1 MSLLDALLGS
11 GSEEKSLHCVSNID
25 KLSLLIGY
33 FIEIAHISSVNI
45 YNIYRID
52 KSIKGLCHC
61 ALCRKYIIIYLY
73 GMDMKHFFFCSELY
87 ELQIKHFVLTP
98 YGTDLVI

>member
-45 YNIYRID
+45 YIT
-52 KSIKGLCHC
+52 
-61 ALCRKYIIIYLY
+61 YI
-73 GMDMKHFFFCSELY
+73 EL
-87 ELQIKHFVLTP
+87 INR
-98 YGTDLVI
+98 